1 MASINVQIPDGMAE
15 EMDEIVEVNGQYMNQ
30 SEYVRDAIRRWNE
43 EQSLRLS
50 EQTLRDIEIS
60 GRQFEQ
66 GDFHTHEEVKNRLG
80 IED

>member
-30 SEYVRDAIRRWNE
+30 SEYVRDAIRRWND

-50 EQTLRDIEIS
+50 EETLRDIEIS
-60 GRQFEQ
+60 GQQFEQ
-66 GDFHTHEEVKNRLG
+66 GDVHTHEEVKDRLG